1 MEPWVE
7 ETELLRVHVKDETP
21 CFNHDQ
27 ADATTPYEEDFKT
40 EELEVAN
47 LKVFQDLAPMS
58 RAVK

>member
-1 MEPWVE
+1 M
-7 ETELLRVHVKDETP
+7 ELLRVHAKDETP

-27 ADATTPYEEDFKT
+27 SFNQADTTTPYEEDIRT

-47 LKVFQDLAPMS
+47 LKVFQDLGPMS

>member
-1 MEPWVE
+1 M
-7 ETELLRVHVKDETP
+7 HAKDETP

-27 ADATTPYEEDFKT
+27 SFNQADTTTPYEEEIRT

-47 LKVFQDLAPMS
+47 LKVFQDLGPMS

>member
-1 MEPWVE
+1 MEPWVQ

-21 CFNHDQ
+21 CFNHNLGDT
-27 ADATTPYEEDFKT
+27 TTPYEEEIRT